1 MQYTGTPEPIAFA
14 TLEAIIAN
22 IHDTADPAFEAS
34 LQRKLDHL
42 TKPLGALG
50 QLETLAMQLGLIQKT
65 LSPYLLKPTMLLF
78 AGDHGITAA
87 GVSAYPKDVTWQM
100 VENICSGGAAI
111 SVLCTQ
117 HDLELTVVDAGVDH
131 EFDHESVYAKRRRF
145 ALLDRKI
152 GPGTADFSKQ
162 PAMTTEQCLAAIGV
176 GMRESEAHLQ
186 TGANVLGFGEM
197 GIGNTSSASMLSHL
211 FTGLDLERCTGRGT
225 GLSDIM
231 LSHKHSVLQACLEY
245 HSECGALAADA
256 SPESALRLLQMFGGF
271 EIAAMV
277 GAMLMT
283 ARHGAVILVD
293 GFIATAAY
301 LVAQQLA
308 PALRGYAVFCHSS
321 NEQGH
326 QPVLDWLKV
335 RPLLNLDLRL
345 GEGTGCALAIPLLQS
360 ACAIINQMA
369 SFDTASVSGPA

>member
-1 MQYTGTPEPIAFA
+1 MQYSGSSEPLALA
-14 TLEAIIAN
+14 TLEAIIAS
-22 IHDTADPAFEAS
+22 IHDTADPAFEAA

-42 TKPLGALG
+42 TKPIGALG
-50 QLETLAMQLGLIQKT
+50 RLEALALQLGLIQKT
-65 LSPYLLKPTMLLF
+65 LSPYLLKPAMLLF
-78 AGDHGITAA
+78 AADHGITAA

-111 SVLCTQ
+111 SVFCAQ
-117 HDLELTVVDAGVDH
+117 HDLDLTVVDAGVDH
-131 EFDHESVYAKRRRF
+131 EFDAKQRRSLP
-145 ALLDRKI
+145 LLDRKI

-162 PAMTTEQCLAAIGV
+162 PAMTTEQCLAAIGL
-176 GMRESEAHLQ
+176 GIAESQVHLQ
-186 TGANVLGFGEM
+186 AGANVLGFGEM

-211 FTGLDLERCTGRGT
+211 FTGIDLERCTGRGT

-231 LSHKHSVLQACLEY
+231 MAHKHSVLKACLE
-245 HSECGALAADA
+245 HHLGCRPLTDDSD
-256 SPESALRLLQMFGGF
+256 PEAALRLLQYFGGF

-277 GAMLMT
+277 GAMLTT

-293 GFIATAAY
+293 GFIATAAF
-301 LVAQQLA
+301 LVAQRLA

-326 QPVLDWLKV
+326 QPVLDWLKA
-335 RPLLNLDLRL
+335 RPLLSLDLRL

-360 ACAIINQMA
+360 ACAIMSQMA

>member
-1 MQYTGTPEPIAFA
+1 MQYTGTSEPLAFA

-22 IHDTADPAFEAS
+22 IHDTADAAFEAA

-50 QLETLAMQLGLIQKT
+50 QLETLALQLGLIQKT
-65 LSPYLLKPTMLLF
+65 LSPYLLKPAMLLF

-111 SVLCTQ
+111 SVLCVQ

-131 EFDHESVYAKRRRF
+131 DFDAKRRRRF
-145 ALLDRKI
+145 PLLDRKM
-152 GPGTADFSKQ
+152 GRGTADFSQ
-162 PAMTTEQCLAAIGV
+162 HPAMTTEQCLAAIGL
-176 GMRESEAHLQ
+176 GMAESEVHLQ
-186 TGANVLGFGEM
+186 AGANVLGFGEM
-197 GIGNTSSASMLSHL
+197 GIGNTSSASILSHL

-231 LSHKHSVLQACLEY
+231 LAHKHSVLKASLE
-245 HSECGALAADA
+245 HHEGSHPLDANSDPATALHL
-256 SPESALRLLQMFGGF
+256 LRYFGGF

-293 GFIATAAY
+293 GFIATAAF

-326 QPVLDWLKV
+326 QPVLDWLNV
-335 RPLLNLDLRL
+335 RPLLSLDLRL

-360 ACAIINQMA
+360 ACAIMNQMA